1 MPNKYADC
9 DFHGWATK
17 NDLRCSDGKTIRRGA
32 FSHQNGA
39 KVPICWGHQHD
50 GPDAVLGH
58 GFLEDRPEGTYIY
71 GYLNDT
77 PMGKTAKEELKH
89 GDLFN
94 LSIWANKLQQKAG
107 DVLHGTI
114 REVSLVLAG
123 ANPGATIEYVAHG
136 ELSDEE
142 TDEAIIYLGDD
153 DAVAHTD
160 IPEEYV
166 PEETISHEDKG
177 EEKMAEPEKKEVSGS
192 EETVQ
197 DVFNTLTDKQ
207 KKAVYFIIG
216 AALEEKGSDDDEV
229 EHSDYEG
236 DNEMKYNVFDSQS
249 AGVDT
254 GSGYISHDDMNQILR
269 DAKSLGSLKEAVLAH
284 MEDGVLAH
292 DAAADTAAGITRPTG
307 NQTYFLRDPEMLF
320 PEYRSNTNVPEFITG
335 YNMGWVDR
343 FLAGVHRSP
352 FSRIKSMF
360 ADITE
365 DEARALGYIKGHLK
379 KEEFFTLIKRTTD
392 PQTIYKKQKMDRDDV
407 IDITDFDV
415 IAWIRAEMR
424 VKLNEEIARA
434 CLVGDG
440 RLSSSDDKIQ
450 ESHIR
455 PVVSDHELFVVE
467 KTVDVSDPRNIWE
480 AVIRARKDYK
490 GSGNAT
496 CYLAAD
502 TLSDMLLATDD
513 NGRDLFKNEA
523 ELATKMRVKNFEE
536 VELVASAKRGGKDV
550 VAIILNP
557 NDYTIGADKGGNV
570 AMFDDFDIDYNQ
582 MKYLIETRCSGC
594 LTKPKSAIVLV
605 AAPASNESSNSQT

>member
-17 NDLRCSDGKTIRRGA
+17 NDLQCSDGVTIRRGA
-32 FSHQNGA
+32 FSHQNGQ
-39 KVPICWGHQHD
+39 KVSICWAHQHD

-58 GFLEDRPEGTYIY
+58 GYLEDRPQGTYFY

-77 PMGKTAKEELKH
+77 PLGKTAKEELKH

-94 LSIWANKLQQKAG
+94 LSIWANKLQKKG
-107 DVLHGTI
+107 NDVVHGMI

-142 TDEAIIYLGDD
+142 TDEAVIYLGDEESI
-153 DAVAHTD
+153 VHTD
-160 IPEEYV
+160 VPVEYMAEEKQS
-166 PEETISHEDKG
+166 EEAINHEDKG
-177 EEKMAEPEKKEVSGS
+177 EEKMAEPEKKTEES
-192 EETVQ
+192 EKTVQ
-197 DVFNTLTDKQ
+197 DVLDTLNEEQ
-207 KKAVYFIIG
+207 KKAVYYILG
-216 AALEEKGSDDDEV
+216 AALSENDDDDEEV
-229 EHSDYEG
+229 EHSDEG
-236 DNEMKYNVFDSQS
+236 ENEMNYNAFDSES
-249 AGVDT
+249 AGVRA
-254 GSGYISHDDMNQILR
+254 GAGYISHDEMEQILK
-269 DAKSLGSLKEAVLAH
+269 DAKSLGSLKESVLMH

-292 DAAADTAAGITRPTG
+292 DADSDAGIIRPTG
-307 NQTYFLRDPEMLF
+307 NQEYFVRDPEMLF
-320 PEYRSNTNVPEFITG
+320 PEYRSSSAVPQFITG

-343 FLAGVHRSP
+343 FLSAVHRSP
-352 FSRIKSMF
+352 FSRIKSVF

-365 DEARALGYIKGHLK
+365 DEARALGYIKGNLK
-379 KEEFFTLIKRTTD
+379 REEFFTLIKRTTD

-407 IDITDFDV
+407 IDIVDFDV
-415 IAWIRAEMR
+415 IAWIRSEMR

-434 CLVGDG
+434 ALVGDG

-467 KTVDVSDPRNIWE
+467 VEADYDDDVRNLWN
-480 AVIRARKDYK
+480 AVIRARSQYK

-496 CYLAAD
+496 CYLTSD
-502 TLSDMLLATDD
+502 VLSDMLLYTDE
-513 NGRDLFKNEA
+513 NGRDLFKDES
-523 ELATKMRVKNFEE
+523 ELAKKMRVAKFEE
-536 VELVASAKRGGKDV
+536 VEVMADVQRGGKDV
-550 VAIILNP
+550 LAIILNP
-557 NDYTIGADKGGNV
+557 ADYTIGADKGGQV

-594 LTKPKSAIVLV
+594 LTKPKSAIVV
-605 AAPASNESSNSQT
+605 VKAGE

>member
-17 NDLRCSDGKTIRRGA
+17 NDLQCSDGVTIRRGA
-32 FSHQNGA
+32 FSHQNGQ
-39 KVPICWGHQHD
+39 KVSICWAHQHD

-77 PMGKTAKEELKH
+77 PMGKTAKAELKH

-94 LSIWANKLQQKAG
+94 LSIWANKLQKKG
-107 DVLHGTI
+107 NEVLHGTI

-142 TDEAIIYLGDD
+142 TDEAVIYLGDE
-153 DAVAHTD
+153 VAIVHTD
-160 IPEEYV
+160 VPAEYEAVEE
-166 PEETISHEDKG
+166 IKHEDKG
-177 EEKMAEPEKKEVSGS
+177 EEVMAEPEKKEEEVVEHSDS
-192 EETVQ
+192 EKTVQ
-197 DVFNTLTDKQ
+197 DVLDTLNEEQ
-207 KKAVYFIIG
+207 KKAVYYILG
-216 AALEEKGSDDDEV
+216 VALSEKDDGGDEV
-229 EHSDYEG
+229 EHSDEG
-236 DNEMKYNVFDSQS
+236 DNKMNYNVFDSQS
-249 AGVDT
+249 AGVKAGTD
-254 GSGYISHDDMNQILR
+254 YISHDDMQQILK
-269 DAKSLGSLKEAVLAH
+269 DAKTLGSLKEAVLAH

-292 DAAADTAAGITRPTG
+292 DAEADAAAGITRPTG
-307 NQTYFLRDPEMLF
+307 NQTYFVRDPEMLF
-320 PEYRSNTNVPEFITG
+320 PEYRSNTAVPQFITG
-335 YNMGWVDR
+335 YNTNWVDR

-352 FSRIKSMF
+352 FSRIKSTF

-407 IDITDFDV
+407 IDIVDFDV

-450 ESHIR
+450 ESHVR
-455 PVVSDHELFVVE
+455 PVANDHELFVVE
-467 KTVDVSDPRNIWE
+467 VKLGANYTASDVWE
-480 AVIRARKDYK
+480 SVIRSRADYR
-490 GSGNAT
+490 GSGNMV
-496 CYLAAD
+496 CYIAPN
-502 TLSDMLLATDD
+502 TLSDMLLAKDGD
-513 NGRDLFKNEA
+513 QRYMFKDEA
-523 ELATKMRVKNFEE
+523 ELAKMMRVSRFEE
-536 VELVASAKRGGKDV
+536 VEVLSGAKRGQDNI
-550 VAIILNP
+550 VAICMNP
-557 NDYTIGADKGGNV
+557 NDYTIGADKGGQV

-594 LTKPKSAIVLV
+594 LTKPKSAIVITDGSV
-605 AAPASNESSNSQT
+605 A

>member
-58 GFLEDRPEGTYIY
+58 GFLEDRAEGTYIY

-77 PMGKTAKEELKH
+77 PMGKMAKEELKH

-94 LSIWANKLQQKAG
+94 LSIWANKLQQEAN

-136 ELSDEE
+136 ELSDDP

-153 DAVAHTD
+153 EAIVHTD
-160 IPEEYV
+160 EPAEYIAEV
-166 PEETISHEDKG
+166 ISHEDKG
-177 EEKMAEPEKKEVSGS
+177 EEKMAEPEKKADS
-192 EETVQ
+192 EKTVQ
-197 DVFNTLTDKQ
+197 DVLDTLNEEQ
-207 KKAVYFIIG
+207 KKAVYYILG
-216 AALEEKGSDDDEV
+216 AALSGEDDDDDEV
-229 EHSDYEG
+229 EHSDEG
-236 DNEMKYNVFDSQS
+236 DNSMNYNVFDSQS
-249 AGVDT
+249 AGVNT
-254 GSGYISHDDMNQILR
+254 GAGYISHDDMETILS
-269 DAKSLGSLKEAVLAH
+269 DAKRLGSLKDAVLAH

-292 DAAADTAAGITRPTG
+292 DAADDAAGIVRPTG

-320 PEYRSNTNVPEFITG
+320 PEYRSNSATPEFLTG
-335 YNMGWVDR
+335 YNMSWVDR

-352 FSRIKSMF
+352 FSRIKSVF

-407 IDITDFDV
+407 IDIVDFDV
-415 IAWIRAEMR
+415 IAWIRSEMR
-424 VKLNEEIARA
+424 MKLNEEIARA
-434 CLVGDG
+434 ALIGDG

-455 PVVSDHELFVVE
+455 PVATDHELFVVE
-467 KTVDVSDPRNIWE
+467 KEVDVSDARNIWE

-490 GSGNAT
+490 GTGNAT

-502 TLSDMLLATDD
+502 TLSDMLLYTDET
-513 NGRDLFKNEA
+513 GRDLFKNES
-523 ELATKMRVKNFEE
+523 ELATKMRVSRFEE
-536 VELVASAKRGGKDV
+536 VELMSTARRGGKEV

-557 NDYTIGADKGGNV
+557 ADYTIGADKGGQV

-605 AAPASNESSNSQT
+605 KQASAAAGGNGNS